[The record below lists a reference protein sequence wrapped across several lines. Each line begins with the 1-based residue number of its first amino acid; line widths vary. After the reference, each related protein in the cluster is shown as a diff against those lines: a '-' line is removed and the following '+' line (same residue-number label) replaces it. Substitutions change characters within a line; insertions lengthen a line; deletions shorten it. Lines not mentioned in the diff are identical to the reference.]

1 MFSGIIEEVGVV
13 KKVDNL
19 SKSKILT
26 ISCKKVLEGC
36 SIGDSICVNGVC
48 LTVIKK
54 SNKIFQVDV
63 VNETLKCTNLD
74 FIKENSK
81 INLERS
87 LIYNQRISGHL
98 VQGHVDGFGRITEK
112 EHRGNSIWY
121 TLEIPDSL
129 LPYIVE
135 KGSIAL
141 DGISLTIAALTGNM
155 CAVAIIPHTAE
166 ITTFGKKEIGEAVN
180 VEVDM
185 LGKYVESLLQAGRV

>member
-1 MFSGIIEEVGVV
+1 MFTGIIEMQGTVEHIEKADGGMA
-13 KKVDNL
+13 
-19 SKSKILT
+19 I
-26 ISCKKVLEGC
+26 IIEAPGIAGEAEIGG
-36 SIGDSICVNGVC
+36 SIAVNGAC
-48 LTVIKK
+48 LTVVAHDQRKFTVQLVEESIRRTTFG
-54 SNKIFQVDV
+54 I
-63 VNETLKCTNLD
+63 LKAGDTV
-74 FIKENSK
+74 
-81 INLERS
+81 NLERTLRLS
-87 LIYNQRISGHL
+87 DRIDGHL